1 MDAIKFILK
10 TREWLINTD
19 EPEIR
24 TCWNCDNTDASEKL
38 LLCGGCST
46 VYYCSITCQH
56 HNWPFHRKFC
66 KIMRKYTQLYNKIE
80 NFVDSL
86 TSNDIPKLG
95 VCYILQIKNSFKFSM
110 LIDARLNLATIPL
123 IIKCSEGNIHT
134 TNKDVYSL
142 IVCDSVNKFIDN
154 YGLILYKVGAADD
167 VMASEQVLEEQ
178 VKQRILILVLYA
190 KDLGHYSTFIVD
202 K

>member
-1 MDAIKFILK
+1 MDTIKFILK

-19 EPEIR
+19 EPEIK
-24 TCWNCDNTDASEKL
+24 TCWNCDCTDASEKL
-38 LLCGGCST
+38 LFCGGCSA
-46 VYYCSITCQH
+46 VYYCSVECQRR
-56 HNWPFHRKFC
+56 NWPLHRRLC
-66 KIMRKYTQLYNKIE
+66 KIMQKHAQLYNKIE

-95 VCYILQIKNSFKFSM
+95 VCYILQIRNSFKFSM
-110 LIDARLNLATIPL
+110 LIDMRLNLATAPL
-123 IIKCSEGNIHT
+123 TIKCSEGDSYT

-142 IVCDSVNKFIDN
+142 VIYDSVNKFIDN
-154 YGLILYKVGAADD
+154 YSLILYKLGAAEKA
-167 VMASEQVLEEQ
+167 MTSEQVFEEQ
-178 VKQRILILVLYA
+178 VKQGKLILVVYA